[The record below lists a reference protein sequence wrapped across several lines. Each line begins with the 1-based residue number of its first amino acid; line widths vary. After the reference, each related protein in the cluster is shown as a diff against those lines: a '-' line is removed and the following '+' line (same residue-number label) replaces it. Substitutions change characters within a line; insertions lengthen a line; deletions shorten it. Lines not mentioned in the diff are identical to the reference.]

1 MWGVALHSGGSLLE
15 RRLRGE
21 HPPEAGGGVV
31 LMELSVLLPW
41 CL

>member
-1 MWGVALHSGGSLLE
+1 MWGVALHSGGPLLE